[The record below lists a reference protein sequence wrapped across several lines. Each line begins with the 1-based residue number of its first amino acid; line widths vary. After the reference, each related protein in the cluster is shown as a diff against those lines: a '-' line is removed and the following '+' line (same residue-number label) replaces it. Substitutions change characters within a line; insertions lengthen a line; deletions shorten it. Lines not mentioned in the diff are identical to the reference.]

1 MGLLHTQG
9 CGPVAIVGSETGS
22 VFFDPH
28 RAAEDSGQLI
38 NLIQMGDGAAACVLA
53 SEVTTSAAQVSRVF
67 HGYSG
72 WGLEPGFSLTSG
84 GSDFAPTPGSIPEF
98 AHDYASVAEHGA
110 GLFMDGLVAARQL
123 GIERSAVSY
132 FGDPGITYQWQG
144 ATYLFSTAEH
154 REAFKADPAHYAP
167 QFGGY
172 CAFAVSRGTTADADP
187 HQWAIVD
194 GKLYVNNNAFAR
206 KLWDQDRPG
215 NIVAGDANWP
225 LIPKRPL
232 ATGQQSTAVSQSA
245 PAPAPR

>member
-1 MGLLHTQG
+1 VKYTARQILALLASLIVTACAATPGKVSQTRPVDELNLEKG
-9 CGPVAIVGSETGS
+9 VALKGYDPVAYY
-22 VFFDPH
+22 
-28 RAAEDSGQLI
+28 A
-38 NLIQMGDGAAACVLA
+38 DGA
-53 SEVTTSAAQVSRVF
+53 
-67 HGYSG
+67 
-72 WGLEPGFSLTSG
+72 P
-84 GSDFAPTPGSIPEF
+84 
-98 AHDYASVAEHGA
+98 
-110 GLFMDGLVAARQL
+110 
-123 GIERSAVSY
+123 AV
-132 FGDPGITYQWQG
+132 GDPGITYQWQG

-225 LIPKRPL
+225 LIPKRLL
-232 ATGQQSTAVSQSA
+232 ATGQQPTVVSQGA